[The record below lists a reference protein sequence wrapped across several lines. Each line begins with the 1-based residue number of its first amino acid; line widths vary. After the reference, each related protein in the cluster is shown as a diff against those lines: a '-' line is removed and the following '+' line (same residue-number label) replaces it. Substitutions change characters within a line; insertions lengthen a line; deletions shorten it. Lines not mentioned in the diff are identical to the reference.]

1 MSPDR
6 KHRRLDACRKPH
18 VERRHAEPPP
28 HEPPVAPTRRHA
40 ELPSHEAAAIPPE
53 LREWAGLGAELAA
66 LGPHR
71 LAIAAHAARAA
82 AAGGAAVGAGEEE
95 QIAAWLAGIVDEAIR
110 RGGGSGD
117 DRDETAA
124 AIWHVLAGDWHR
136 DPEREHAARC
146 PAVAA
151 APRPGAPGFLVALRA
166 AARGYVYTAV
176 AGASADDIAELREL
190 RAASDD
196 DLESYRPWGLVDTD
210 DPPAAALLELALAS
224 LTLRRP
230 TCAEICSGFGG
241 WARGSAQ
248 AALEHTL
255 SPVDRIGAIAW
266 LARVALGP
274 SEGARRSAGREDG
287 AA

>member
-1 MSPDR
+1 MSPGR
-6 KHRRLDACRKPH
+6 KHSRLDACRKA
-18 VERRHAEPPP
+18 HA
-28 HEPPVAPTRRHA
+28 ARRHA
-40 ELPSHEAAAIPPE
+40 ELPPHGSPIAPARRHAELPLHEPAATTPE
-53 LREWAGLGAELAA
+53 LHEWARLGAELAA

-82 AAGGAAVGAGEEE
+82 AAGGAALAVGEEE
-95 QIAAWLAGIVDEAIR
+95 QIAAWLTGIVDEAIR
-110 RGGGSGD
+110 RGRGSGD
-117 DRDETAA
+117 DHDETAA

-151 APRPGAPGFLVALRA
+151 VPQPGAPGFLVALRA

-176 AGASADDIAELREL
+176 AGASADDIAELREIL
-190 RAASDD
+190 AASDD
-196 DLESYRPWGLVDTD
+196 DLEAYRPWGLVDTE
-210 DPPAAALLELALAS
+210 DPPAAALLEPALAS

-230 TCAEICSGFGG
+230 TYTEICSGFGG
-241 WARGSAQ
+241 WARGFAQ

-255 SPVDRIGAIAW
+255 SPVDRVGAIAW

-274 SEGARRSAGREDG
+274 VGG